1 MNVIDPGARYEVR
14 HDDDALDAKLT
25 CAECWN
31 GDNGSI
37 YGNPGYLCD
46 IEHGDSLRTLVDVVN
61 QHEAECHSATH
72 EPRNWFTRGVHPSCT
87 CGFTPRNN
95 IKLNQ
100 HWADLGFR
108 WIDVRSTLRKVSI
121 EK

>member
-46 IEHGDSLRTLVDVVN
+46 IEHGDSLWVLVSVALSHERTE
-61 QHEAECHSATH
+61 HA
-72 EPRNWFTRGVHPSCT
+72 
-87 CGFTPRNN
+87 
-95 IKLNQ
+95 
-100 HWADLGFR
+100 
-108 WIDVRSTLRKVSI
+108 
-121 EK
+121 